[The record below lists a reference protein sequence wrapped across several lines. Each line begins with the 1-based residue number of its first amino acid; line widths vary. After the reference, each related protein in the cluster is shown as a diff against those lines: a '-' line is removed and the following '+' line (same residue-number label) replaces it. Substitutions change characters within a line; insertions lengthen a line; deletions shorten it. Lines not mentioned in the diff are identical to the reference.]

1 MVVKSVFPCNAKP
14 EGPDGSP
21 FGGEKPD
28 GNPVTRDKGE
38 YVPCAKLAR
47 LHLLAGERER
57 ALSLLPKAAEE
68 RNVYSLLIARDP
80 VYDSLKNEA
89 RFAKVLA
96 SMNLP
101 KWI

>member
-1 MVVKSVFPCNAKP
+1 LSL
-14 EGPDGSP
+14 
-21 FGGEKPD
+21 
-28 GNPVTRDKGE
+28 DKGE
-38 YVPCAKLAR
+38 YVPCAKLVR
-47 LHLLAGERER
+47 LHLLAGERES

-89 RFAKVLA
+89 RFLTVLA

-101 KWI
+101 K